1 MEEPPIYCV
10 EFRYSLLHSQFVDR
24 RRVTHSISQ
33 GGLKTLLLLTL
44 SLEALLLLLST
55 LTKFFTQSIPGSS
68 TWWTSF
74 SFFVVCVLKRVQ
86 H

>member
-33 GGLKTLLLLTL
+33 GGLKTLLLTL
-44 SLEALLLLLST
+44 SLEALLST
-55 LTKFFTQSIPGSS
+55 PKFFTQSIPGSS
-68 TWWTSF
+68 TWWTF
-74 SFFVVCVLKRVQ
+74 SFVVFLKRAQ
-86 H
+86 T

>member
-33 GGLKTLLLLTL
+33 GGLKTLLLTL

>member
-33 GGLKTLLLLTL
+33 GGLKTLLLTL
-44 SLEALLLLLST
+44 SLEALLLLST